1 MHSDI
6 FPLVDC
12 KPITIHTFLLQF
24 GAIINEVV
32 PQKIIKKYID
42 TPIGCITTSMEEI
55 SDKLLQYYT
64 VEDMH
69 KAFMELSESEQHFVV
84 SELDIMYIEFGSVP
98 NDSLVLVPDDPK
110 DYIKPF
116 FAEKLNLQDLLIN

>member
-12 KPITIHTFLLQF
+12 KPITIRTFLLQF
-24 GAIINEVV
+24 SAIINEVV
-32 PQKIIKKYID
+32 PQKIIKKYIY
-42 TPIGCITTSMEEI
+42 TPLDCITTSMEEI